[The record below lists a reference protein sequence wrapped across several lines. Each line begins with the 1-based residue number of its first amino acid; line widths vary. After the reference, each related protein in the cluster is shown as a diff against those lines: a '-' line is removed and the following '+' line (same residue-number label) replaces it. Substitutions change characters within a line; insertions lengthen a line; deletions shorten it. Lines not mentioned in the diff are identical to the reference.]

1 MISRHFDKLTVK
13 STLLADFNF
22 WKKVMPKTSKNLSA
36 EELQLQKIRDECYDM
51 VNKSSYYS
59 GAVAAVPIPGL
70 DVANDISILTRL
82 LPKINKKFG
91 LSPEQ
96 IDDLNPQLKELTLVA
111 ITKVGTN
118 LIGKYVTREAAV
130 KAVTAFSTKA
140 ATTAVT
146 KTGLKYIPL
155 LGPVLSGGISYGAM
169 RYVGRAHVNDCYKI
183 ALSVMEQSKEITA
196 DAARTIDVEAKV
208 IDK

>member
-1 MISRHFDKLTVK
+1 
-13 STLLADFNF
+13 
-22 WKKVMPKTSKNLSA
+22 MPKTTKDLPP
-36 EELQLQKIRDECYDM
+36 EVLQLQKIRDECYDM
-51 VNKSSYYS
+51 VNTSSYYS

-70 DVANDISILTRL
+70 DIANDISILTRL

-96 IDDLNPQLKELTLVA
+96 IDQLDPQLKELTLIA
-111 ITKVGTN
+111 ITKLGTN

-130 KAVTAFSTKA
+130 KAVTAISTKA

-146 KTGLKYIPL
+146 KTGLKYVPL
-155 LGPVLSGGISYGAM
+155 LGPVLSGGISFGAM

-183 ALSVMEQSKEITA
+183 ALSVLEQSRNLAA
-196 DAARTIDVEAKV
+196 DAARTIDVEVKSSESTNN
-208 IDK
+208 KE